1 MTSDTKPSVRRKRGE
16 PRRLLLVA
24 AEEVF
29 SERGYDASTREIADR
44 AQVSETLMFRYF
56 GSKAGLFHAAMVTPF
71 VEFVDQF
78 VEQATPIA
86 EADGDD
92 LYAVTEKFVG
102 ELYDLFTEHRGLVA
116 MLWSAQAHEESEL
129 AEQGLFEDVWAAL
142 DKLAALGARAR
153 ASRSARNEIAT
164 RAIVSMIAGM
174 AIARTS
180 FRDRKVPQRAAVVDE
195 LAKIA
200 YFGRSAIAAR

>member
-1 MTSDTKPSVRRKRGE
+1 MTTDTKGSVRRKRGE
-16 PRRLLLVA
+16 PRRLLLEA
-24 AEEVF
+24 AEQVF

-44 AQVSETLMFRYF
+44 AAVSETLMFRYF
-56 GSKAGLFHAAMVTPF
+56 GSKAGLFHAAMVAPF
-71 VEFVDQF
+71 VEFVDHF
-78 VEQATPIA
+78 VDQAAPIA
-86 EADGDD
+86 EADGKD
-92 LYAVTEKFVG
+92 LYGVTEKFVG

-116 MLWSAQAHEESEL
+116 MLWSAQAHSESEL

-153 ASRSARNEIAT
+153 SSRSARNEIAT

-174 AIARTS
+174 AIAGAS
-180 FRDRKVPQRAAVVDE
+180 FRDRKVPQRSAVVEE

-200 YFGRSAIAAR
+200 YHGRAIEPH